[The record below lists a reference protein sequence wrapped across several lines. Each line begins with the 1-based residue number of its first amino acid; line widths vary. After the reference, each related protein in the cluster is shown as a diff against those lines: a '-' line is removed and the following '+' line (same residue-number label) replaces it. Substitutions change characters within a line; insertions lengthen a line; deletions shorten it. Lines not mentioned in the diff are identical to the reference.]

1 MALYQGAREE
11 LVGVT
16 LALLSHLVGD
26 VHPILL
32 ADFHHPEVDV
42 LLAAGDAEL
51 QEEEGGGGD
60 HGVVFPEIYTEY
72 WTCF

>member
-1 MALYQGAREE
+1 MALHQGTREE

-16 LALLSHLVGD
+16 LALLSHLIGD